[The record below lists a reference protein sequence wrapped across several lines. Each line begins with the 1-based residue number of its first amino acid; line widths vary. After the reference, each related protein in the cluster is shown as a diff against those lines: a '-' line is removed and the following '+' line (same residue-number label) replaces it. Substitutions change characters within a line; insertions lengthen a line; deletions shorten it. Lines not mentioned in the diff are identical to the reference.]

1 MIWQQTTSK
10 ISETLNLAKMPS
22 YMYVYGYDM
31 WFEITQGI
39 LSLRRIANDIH
50 GHFCHAKGSVPAVLR
65 ICLVAR

>member
-1 MIWQQTTSK
+1 
-10 ISETLNLAKMPS
+10 
-22 YMYVYGYDM
+22 MYVYGYDM